1 MMKITCRFLPL
12 LGFTLLA
19 SCSDAIMLVGRDP
32 RKLVGKSRVEILGEF
47 GKPIRSTK
55 RSGHR
60 AGKIYDET
68 FEVKGA
74 WRHESTEPNWVNHY
88 TLGLTEAVFVPAAV
102 VFKGRE
108 TVTGCE
114 LIVQYRPDARQ
125 TVEDA
130 MVPFH

>member
-1 MMKITCRFLPL
+1 MKKNIRRFLPL

-55 RSGHR
+55 RPDGG
-60 AGKIYDET
+60 GKIHDET
-68 FEVKGA
+68 FKVKGA
-74 WRHESTEPNWVNHY
+74 WRKESRDVNWINHL
-88 TLGLTEAVFVPAAV
+88 TLGLTELVFVPAAIG
-102 VFKGRE
+102 FKARE
-108 TVTGCE
+108 TVAGCE

-130 MVPFH
+130 IVPFH